1 MRKMVFVE
9 QIREMQFSWIFFLL
23 TTKDCKKILMKS
35 GNTIIYSGKL
45 GQGSKRLH
53 KSPFVTETAG
63 GRILPCPIFQKHSF
77 VHAH

>member
-1 MRKMVFVE
+1 MCKMVLAE

-35 GNTIIYSGKL
+35 GNIIIYSGKL
-45 GQGSKRLH
+45 GYGSKRLY

-63 GRILPCPIFQKHSF
+63 GRILPCPIFQKH
-77 VHAH
+77 

>member
-1 MRKMVFVE
+1 MCKMLLVE

-45 GQGSKRLH
+45 GQDSKRLH
-53 KSPFVTETAG
+53 KSPFVTKTAG
-63 GRILPCPIFQKHSF
+63 GRILPCPIFQKH
-77 VHAH
+77 